1 MGYIYTEITSTTFDG
16 FIVELEEKTGIVVK
30 KTDSTT
36 SNKNVYDNLTI
47 QFPGKEEVSGAKLTF
62 YYSSGSAYSTKRV
75 FTDTDNELLI
85 LKSVTTETVFYTG
98 SQSLYLFLM
107 CTLKIQDGKAIFTDY
122 TNEPSDSKIC
132 DAFNISSTTKND
144 ATLTNIIIYP
154 AYDKDGFHIDNLYL
168 NSQRA
173 FLCGL
178 VLEDDNGDR
187 YFTLG
192 SYFLYKIN

>member
-1 MGYIYTEITSTTFDG
+1 MGYIYTEITSTTFDD

-30 KTDSTT
+30 KTEQTGDSAP
-36 SNKNVYDNLTI
+36 YEHLTI
-47 QFPGKEEVSGAKLTF
+47 QFPGKEEVSGASLYF
-62 YYSSGSAYSTKRV
+62 YYTSVSSYTNEITSRMFADV
-75 FTDTDNELLI
+75 DNELLI
-85 LKSVTTETVFYTG
+85 MKTIEAENKTLKGGS
-98 SQSLYLFLM
+98 SQSSVFKFVLNVR
-107 CTLKIQDGKAIFTDY
+107 DGKIFTIFDNSVSLY
-122 TNEPSDSKIC
+122 YN
-132 DAFNISSTTKND
+132 FNMGANSLDD
-144 ATLTNIIIYP
+144 ATLNSIVIYP
-154 AYDKDGFHIDNLYL
+154 AYYGSKSIQIKNLYL

>member
-1 MGYIYTEITSTTFDG
+1 MGYIYEKITSTTFDN
-16 FIVELEEKTGIVVK
+16 FLVELEEKTGIAVK

-36 SNKNVYDNLTI
+36 SDSSGYNNLTI
-47 QFPGKEEVSGAKLTF
+47 QFPGKEEVRGANL
-62 YYSSGSAYSTKRV
+62 YYSSSTSRV
-75 FTDTDNELLI
+75 FADIDNELLI
-85 LKSVTTETVFYTG
+85 LKIPDSETSIYKGDVYVHFVFYNAIRIYNG
-98 SQSLYLFLM
+98 NFQSVISSVSQDR
-107 CTLKIQDGKAIFTDY
+107 IRDV
-122 TNEPSDSKIC
+122 
-132 DAFNISSTTKND
+132 FNISSTPKND
-144 ATLTNIIIYP
+144 STLNSIVIYP
-154 AYDKDGFHIDNLYL
+154 AYYGNNSVQIKNLYL

>member
-30 KTDSTT
+30 KTDTTT
-36 SNKNVYDNLTI
+36 SSSNIWNNLTI
-47 QFPGKEEVSGAKLTF
+47 QFPGKEEVSGAKLSF
-62 YYSSGSAYSTKRV
+62 YYSTGSSYSTKRV
-75 FTDTDNELLI
+75 FADTDNELLI
-85 LKSVTTETVFYTG
+85 LKSLTTESAFYLTKEKM
-98 SQSLYLFLM
+98 YLFLT
-107 CTLKIQDGKAIFTDY
+107 CTIKVQDGEIHFKDY
-122 TNEPSDSKIC
+122 VGSTETIC
-132 DAFNISSTTKND
+132 DAFNIANTKKHD
-144 ATLTNIIIYP
+144 AMLTNIVIYP
-154 AYDKDGFHIDNLYL
+154 VYDTDGFHIDNLYL
-168 NSQRA
+168 NSQRV